1 MLALVFSAITFFFSS
16 CSDDIQI
23 GLLLTDDGIE
33 SKDDRLFVN
42 AENIVQKEMIS
53 IMSKYLF
60 LRNDSYFLEIS
71 MNEAKM
77 LGVSLEEYTKMSEA
91 VRSTNEKIKELR
103 KDNRIEL
110 NLVDPQ
116 KMNLSFKSPRFK
128 MSSTE
133 STVTYNSYFTMS
145 CTPAMGTSSLYTSIL
160 GTIALS
166 ATSNYFF
173 TIFSG
178 KVATGFGNINF
189 AFQPSSGLQTITLPA
204 YPTGFRVSCATNSS
218 ASNLLLVSYSK

>member
-1 MLALVFSAITFFFSS
+1 MTKNNIEIINILKSYKFYMLALVFSAITFFFSS

-77 LGVSLEEYTKMSEA
+77 LGVSL
-91 VRSTNEKIKELR
+91 
-103 KDNRIEL
+103 
-110 NLVDPQ
+110 
-116 KMNLSFKSPRFK
+116 
-128 MSSTE
+128 
-133 STVTYNSYFTMS
+133 
-145 CTPAMGTSSLYTSIL
+145 
-160 GTIALS
+160 
-166 ATSNYFF
+166 
-173 TIFSG
+173 
-178 KVATGFGNINF
+178 
-189 AFQPSSGLQTITLPA
+189 
-204 YPTGFRVSCATNSS
+204 
-218 ASNLLLVSYSK
+218 

>member
-42 AENIVQKEMIS
+42 AENIVQNEMIS

-77 LGVSLEEYTKMSEA
+77 LGVSL
-91 VRSTNEKIKELR
+91 
-103 KDNRIEL
+103 
-110 NLVDPQ
+110 
-116 KMNLSFKSPRFK
+116 
-128 MSSTE
+128 
-133 STVTYNSYFTMS
+133 
-145 CTPAMGTSSLYTSIL
+145 
-160 GTIALS
+160 
-166 ATSNYFF
+166 
-173 TIFSG
+173 
-178 KVATGFGNINF
+178 
-189 AFQPSSGLQTITLPA
+189 
-204 YPTGFRVSCATNSS
+204 
-218 ASNLLLVSYSK
+218 